1 MESVADKRVLIVGC
15 GYVGSRLAR
24 ILGEFRAEVFALR
37 RSNAT
42 DLAGVTN
49 VRADL
54 TNRGSLAALPR
65 SLDAIVFCAGPSS
78 PDERGYREIF
88 IDGLGHLIEVLVA
101 QETPPGRLV
110 FTSSTAVYGQ
120 TGGEWVDETSPT
132 LPRRFNG
139 DVLLEAES
147 LVHDGA
153 LPGCV
158 LRLGGIYGPGR
169 TRPIEQVRA
178 GRVRLDPGAAH
189 YTNRIH
195 QEDAARSLMHLL
207 TLTRVEPVY
216 LGVDREP
223 APDNDVLR
231 FLATQL
237 ELSEPLMAESPS
249 PRRSGS
255 KRCRNDRLVGSGYAF
270 AYPTYREGYRSI
282 FLDT

>member
-1 MESVADKRVLIVGC
+1 M
-15 GYVGSRLAR
+15 
-24 ILGEFRAEVFALR
+24 R

-139 DVLLEAES
+139 DVLLEVRPKKHRS
-147 LVHDGA
+147 L
-153 LPGCV
+153 
-158 LRLGGIYGPGR
+158 
-169 TRPIEQVRA
+169 VRA
-178 GRVRLDPGAAH
+178 G
-189 YTNRIH
+189 
-195 QEDAARSLMHLL
+195 
-207 TLTRVEPVY
+207 
-216 LGVDREP
+216 
-223 APDNDVLR
+223 
-231 FLATQL
+231 
-237 ELSEPLMAESPS
+237 
-249 PRRSGS
+249 
-255 KRCRNDRLVGSGYAF
+255 
-270 AYPTYREGYRSI
+270 
-282 FLDT
+282 